1 LTAVLQ
7 PVSRLFTFWHIG
19 NNELARLFVTNAFV
33 EPMAVIPDIG
43 GPPANGY
50 FAVKSRAEWRKY
62 FVRWLRSPH
71 LAMVLKGQAP
81 AAYNNAQRNQHE
93 FLWET
98 ARVAARDASAGG
110 GG

>member
-1 LTAVLQ
+1 LRFQKDIVAVLAG
-7 PVSRLFTFWHIG
+7 LNI
-19 NNELARLFVTNAFV
+19 NDVTQV
-33 EPMAVIPDIG
+33 
-43 GPPANGY
+43 
-50 FAVKSRAEWRKY
+50 FATTQR
-62 FVRWLRSPH
+62 
-71 LAMVLKGQAP
+71 VLKGQAL